1 MYSHREKHLILI
13 LEANEMKKAEWKVG
27 ELVQVPYYCFAPHR
41 YGWNGYLF
49 ADGEIV
55 QRRIGVGKNEG
66 VQYAVVKYVVNGKEE
81 THTYKMDRVF
91 KR

>member
-1 MYSHREKHLILI
+1 
-13 LEANEMKKAEWKVG
+13 MKKAEWKVG

-49 ADGEIV
+49 AEGVIV
-55 QRRIGVGKNEG
+55 KRCVGTGKNAG
-66 VQYAVVKYVVNGKEE
+66 VQYAMVKYTVNGKEE
-81 THTYKMDRVF
+81 THQYKMDRVF

>member
-1 MYSHREKHLILI
+1 
-13 LEANEMKKAEWKVG
+13 MKKAEWKVG

-66 VQYAVVKYVVNGKEE
+66 VQYAVVKYVVNGKGAIIERE
-81 THTYKMDRVF
+81 CDEKQTCATQ
-91 KR
+91 